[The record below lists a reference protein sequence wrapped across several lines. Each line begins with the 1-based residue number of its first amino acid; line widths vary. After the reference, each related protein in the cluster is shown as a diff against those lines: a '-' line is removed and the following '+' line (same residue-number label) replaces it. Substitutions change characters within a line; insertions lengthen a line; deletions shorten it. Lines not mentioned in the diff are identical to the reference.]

1 MTGKPTLE
9 HARQQHLTS
18 LTPYWF
24 ASLLYTPLHTRPN
37 ILALLREWSFHRI
50 PADPSSP
57 RGTSAFPGR
66 DRPHA
71 TPRLLAGTGPLDLS
85 ARVRATTP
93 GESAPPPPPYQPLPV
108 LGHVAVYTLNLI
120 LLRTYLSQQD
130 WTLDEPALNA
140 GDRPWDRLTA
150 LWRSWFTPESLGTL
164 AIQFTA
170 TRSTDHLTLE
180 PTRSKLNATSN
191 THLETAY
198 NTAIAM
204 ADDLIAADLACNWP
218 RSPVFLRI
226 ASTPFSTEFR
236 RRQTR
241 WLCARSP
248 CGHAYTVVPARKTWS
263 LSIAN

>member
-1 MTGKPTLE
+1 MPHGEAAPASPPFDPLPTLG
-9 HARQQHLTS
+9 HLS
-18 LTPYWF
+18 
-24 ASLLYTPLHTRPN
+24 
-37 ILALLREWSFHRI
+37 
-50 PADPSSP
+50 
-57 RGTSAFPGR
+57 
-66 DRPHA
+66 
-71 TPRLLAGTGPLDLS
+71 
-85 ARVRATTP
+85 
-93 GESAPPPPPYQPLPV
+93 
-108 LGHVAVYTLNLI
+108 VYTLNLI
-120 LLRTYLSQQD
+120 LLRTYLSRSGLGVQR
-130 WTLDEPALNA
+130 ASSRRS
-140 GDRPWDRLTA
+140 DRPWDRLTT
-150 LWRSWFTPESLGTL
+150 LWRSWFTPESMGALST
-164 AIQFTA
+164 QFTA